1 MAQFSEEEQN
11 KFKRNGE
18 VSLEEDLLLANLVHL
33 GEPIDT
39 YRAQYLSCPACKVRC
54 LSVRWLGLAL
64 PSSSILLSLSFL
76 RWERSFITR
85 KLAWGNC
92 SA

>member
-33 GEPIDT
+33 GNPIDP
-39 YRAQYLSCPACKVRC
+39 YRAQFLPCPAK
-54 LSVRWLGLAL
+54 
-64 PSSSILLSLSFL
+64 
-76 RWERSFITR
+76 
-85 KLAWGNC
+85 
-92 SA
+92 

>member
-64 PSSSILLSLSFL
+64 PFFHSSFPLFL